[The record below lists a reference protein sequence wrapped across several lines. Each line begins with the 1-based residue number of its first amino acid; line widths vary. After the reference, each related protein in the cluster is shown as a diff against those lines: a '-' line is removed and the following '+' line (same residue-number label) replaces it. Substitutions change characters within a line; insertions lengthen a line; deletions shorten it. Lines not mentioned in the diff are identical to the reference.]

1 MSVII
6 VHNVHEDTLNK
17 RTRLT
22 FVVVK
27 RKINIIRFP
36 LLIPDTKSMKDL
48 LVYSCCDSRHIPV
61 NYFEKSYIFKNTHLV
76 DVKLWFHNN
85 IKRLS

>member
-36 LLIPDTKSMKDL
+36 LLIPDTKTMRDL

-61 NYFEKSYIFKNTHLV
+61 NYLNKNHIFSKIHTL
-76 DVKLWFHNN
+76 
-85 IKRLS
+85 